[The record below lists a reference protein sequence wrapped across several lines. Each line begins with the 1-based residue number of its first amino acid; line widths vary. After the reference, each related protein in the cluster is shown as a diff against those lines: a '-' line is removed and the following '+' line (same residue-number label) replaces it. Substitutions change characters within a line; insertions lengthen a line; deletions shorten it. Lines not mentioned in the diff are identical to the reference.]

1 MVYKHTQIGI
11 AILAALAIAAAL
23 IIVLSISI
31 SREAP
36 IWVSIAIVGFLVIA
50 AILFGTLTVEVEAGK
65 LRCWFGLGLIR
76 REFNLEEVNDVK
88 IVKNPWFYGWGIRLT
103 PEGWMFNVSGLDAVQ
118 IELSSGNKFRIGTD
132 RPRRLEAAIR
142 QNMNDAELI

>member
-1 MVYKHTQIGI
+1 MLYKHTQIGI
-11 AILAALAIAAAL
+11 VVLVALAIAAAL

-31 SREAP
+31 SKEAP
-36 IWVSIAIVGFLVIA
+36 IWIPITIVGSLVIA

-76 REFNLEEVNDVK
+76 REFNLQEVNDVK

-103 PEGWMFNVSGLDAVQ
+103 PEGWMFNVSGLDAIQ
-118 IELSSGNKFRIGTD
+118 IELASGNKFRIGTD
-132 RPRRLEAAIR
+132 QPRRLETVIR
-142 QNMNDAELI
+142 QNMNDT